1 MTGSSERCSY
11 FLGLSLF
18 VTDSRFVDQLDDLL
32 CSEAQTGYLT
42 RIASVY
48 IQDFRT

>member
-32 CSEAQTGYLT
+32 CSEAQYGLLAHIT
-42 RIASVY
+42 SV
-48 IQDFRT
+48 